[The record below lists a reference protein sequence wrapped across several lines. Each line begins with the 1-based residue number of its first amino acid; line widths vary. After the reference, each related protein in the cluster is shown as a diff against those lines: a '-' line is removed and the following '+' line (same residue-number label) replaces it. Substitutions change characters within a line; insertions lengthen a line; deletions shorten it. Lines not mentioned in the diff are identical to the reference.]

1 MFMLHQENEK
11 GKEAWL
17 IFYDRPDTDGPKL
30 STYNKCFLGTS
41 GQELRAVLAAAQGER
56 LVVEKTRHLFM
67 VGQTRIHIDE
77 VKGLGSFMELEV
89 LLILISYYILYGIF
103 L

>member
-1 MFMLHQENEK
+1 M
-11 GKEAWL
+11 
-17 IFYDRPDTDGPKL
+17 
-30 STYNKCFLGTS
+30 
-41 GQELRAVLAAAQGER
+41 AAAQGER

-89 LLILISYYILYGIF
+89 CIIPILSFIGVFLPNVREISIAKI
-103 L
+103 

>member
-1 MFMLHQENEK
+1 
-11 GKEAWL
+11 
-17 IFYDRPDTDGPKL
+17 L

-89 LLILISYYILYGIF
+89 IFILISYFKWHNGYSMKIFKTNVGIHF
-103 L
+103 KFKGWSY